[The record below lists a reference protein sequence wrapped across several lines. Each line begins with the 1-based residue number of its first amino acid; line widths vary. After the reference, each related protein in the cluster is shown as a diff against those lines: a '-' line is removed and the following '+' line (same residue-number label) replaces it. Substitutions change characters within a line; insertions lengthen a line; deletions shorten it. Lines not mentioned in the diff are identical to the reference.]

1 MCNTLETIYHFVSNY
16 DLKNERNIH
25 FSKMKKQNI
34 LFVFDNNYSKNFS
47 ALLDFRGRRSIT

>member
-34 LFVFDNNYSKNFS
+34 LIVFDNNYSKI
-47 ALLDFRGRRSIT
+47 FRHY